1 MVVDPKRGVKA
12 ERKTF
17 FPLEYRKESVQ
28 LPLTVSCVRVGVTM
42 EYKIWVEDDVFILY
56 LTIVYF
62 SFEQEEKREIVIN
75 NIIDICFGILK
86 IYKYLIINL
95 IIYFQCC

>member
-12 ERKTF
+12 ERNTF
-17 FPLEYRKESVQ
+17 FSLEFRKESIQ
-28 LPLTVSCVRVGVTM
+28 LPLTVSCLRVGVTI
-42 EYKIWVEDDVFILY
+42 EYKIWVEEDVFILY
-56 LTIVYF
+56 FTIGYF

-86 IYKYLIINL
+86 IYKCLIINL

>member
-28 LPLTVSCVRVGVTM
+28 LPLTISCVRVGVTM
-42 EYKIWVEDDVFILY
+42 EYKIWVEEDVFILY
-56 LTIVYF
+56 FTIGYF

-75 NIIDICFGILK
+75 NIIDICFAIL
-86 IYKYLIINL
+86 
-95 IIYFQCC
+95 